1 MVNFVE
7 LARAFTPEGDELTL
21 RRRDEEFEIR
31 FNGWEVMSSWGSLS
45 EETLARL
52 VCEGLGRRSRGFS
65 SAGWGWATR
74 FEQRSMRQV
83 LTLRVI
89 VSELVPAV
97 IDWNR
102 GPLASLARRPL
113 EDRRVEVRSGSVIDI
128 LSASQHSFDGII
140 LDVDNGPEAVLYQP
154 NRFLYSAEGLEL
166 VKGALAV
173 DGTLGVWSADRSTA
187 FENTLSDAGF
197 KWRRV
202 AVDARGNDGGP
213 EHTIYLARAGLEAGC
228 VVTDRDASMA

>member
-1 MVNFVE
+1 MVGKLCRVG
-7 LARAFTPEGDELTL
+7 ARYPKKPL
-21 RRRDEEFEIR
+21 R
-31 FNGWEVMSSWGSLS
+31 GWFAKVWVG
-45 EETLARL
+45 
-52 VCEGLGRRSRGFS
+52 GPRGFS
-65 SAGWGWATR
+65 SVGWGWATR
-74 FEQRSMRQV
+74 FEQRSMQQV
-83 LTLRVI
+83 LTSRVI

-102 GPLASLARRPL
+102 GPLANLARRPL

-154 NRFLYSAEGLEL
+154 NRFLYSTEGLEL

-202 AVDARGNDGGP
+202 AVDARGNDCGP
-213 EHTIYLARAGLEAGC
+213 KHTIYIALAGLEAG
-228 VVTDRDASMA
+228 

>member
-1 MVNFVE
+1 MVGESCRVG
-7 LARAFTPEGDELTL
+7 ARCPKKPL
-21 RRRDEEFEIR
+21 R
-31 FNGWEVMSSWGSLS
+31 GWFAKVWVGGPRGSSS
-45 EETLARL
+45 
-52 VCEGLGRRSRGFS
+52 V
-65 SAGWGWATR
+65 GWGWATR

-83 LTLRVI
+83 LI
-89 VSELVPAV
+89 VPAV

-128 LSASQHSFDGII
+128 LSVSQRSFDGII

-154 NRFLYSAEGLEL
+154 NRFLYSTEGLEL

-187 FENTLSDAGF
+187 FENTLSDASF